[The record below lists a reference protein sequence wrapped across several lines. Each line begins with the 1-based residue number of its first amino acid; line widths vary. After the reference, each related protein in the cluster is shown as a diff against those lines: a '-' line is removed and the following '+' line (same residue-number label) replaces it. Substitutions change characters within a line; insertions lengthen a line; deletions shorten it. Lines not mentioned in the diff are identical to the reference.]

1 VQEGLNSIGSK
12 VKLDPE
18 TIKNHVMDLFSQRYK
33 TYLNAE
39 GFPYDAIDCVLSTG
53 LDSIVDIRAKVSAFS
68 ELKKQPYFEPLA
80 IAFRRVV
87 SILNDEAE
95 GDVDPG
101 LLNESA
107 EKKLFESYLAIRGPV
122 SRHIENKEFS
132 QALEK
137 IVEIKPAVDGFFD
150 EVMVM
155 VEDVSLRTNR
165 LHLLYQIS
173 GLFSELADFSR
184 IILKKG

>member
-1 VQEGLNSIGSK
+1 MGSK
-12 VKLDPE
+12 IKLDPE
-18 TIKNHVMDLFSQRYK
+18 TIKNHVMELFSQRYK
-33 TYLNAE
+33 TYLDAE

-95 GDVDPG
+95 GEVDTG
-101 LLNESA
+101 LLNEPA
-107 EKKLFESYLAIRGPV
+107 EKKLFEEYLKVRDPV
-122 SRHIENKEFS
+122 FRHIQNKEFS

-137 IVEIKPAVDGFFD
+137 IVEIKPAVDRFFD

-155 VEDVSLRTNR
+155 VDDVSLRKNR
-165 LHLLYQIS
+165 LHLLHQIS
-173 GLFSELADFSR
+173 GLFSGLADFSR

>member
-1 VQEGLNSIGSK
+1 MGSK

-18 TIKNHVMDLFSQRYK
+18 TIKNHVTDLFSQRYK
-33 TYLNAE
+33 TYLNGE
-39 GFPYDAIDCVLSTG
+39 GFPHDAIDCVLSTG

-80 IAFRRVV
+80 ITFRRVV

-101 LLNESA
+101 LLNEPA

-122 SRHIENKEFS
+122 SQRIENKEFS
-132 QALEK
+132 QALEQ
-137 IVEIKPAVDGFFD
+137 IVGIKPAVDDFFD
-150 EVMVM
+150 KVMVM

-165 LHLLYQIS
+165 LHLLYQVS